1 MNDQKHVDWAGLK
14 YYDAQ
19 IKKYVNDI
27 VEKVREENASDEELA
42 KLTTQVNNIIVTVTD
57 NRAKIDELFNNDAE
71 RLARINDLL
80 ASDKVQ
86 GENIQELQTRIDALA
101 TKEEVE
107 TLRGDHK
114 VFFDDIVELEKNVIR
129 DHDLIEQ
136 LLVAVAGKVSKEY
149 VDSAIANL
157 PQVNLENYATKDYV
171 LEKIN
176 DAVLSGDVDLT
187 NYYNKETVDAKFGD
201 VETKIGNNSA
211 RIDELVR
218 FNVNQDKNLD
228 ALRQSLSSDYYTKSE
243 TDSKITEAINSI
255 DFPETDLSD
264 YYTKDEVD
272 KLIPDDFATKS
283 DIDVLNDAVAQV
295 EELLDE
301 KADVTDLTGL
311 ATEEF
316 VVKKIAEAELADQD
330 VDLSAYYTK
339 SEVDALI
346 PDVSEFVTNDTFNT
360 TVNNI
365 AEQINN
371 IEQDYTTLNETV
383 QNISN
388 NYVTEE
394 ELNNYT
400 TTEQLEATYVTQ
412 QTLEEK
418 NYITTSDATT
428 KIEQIVEE
436 KVQEVVTSDSLTYD
450 TF

>member
-149 VDSAIANL
+149 VDSAIANI

-187 NYYNKETVDAKFGD
+187 NYYNKETVDAKFAD

-255 DFPETDLSD
+255 DSPETDLSD